1 LIFKKR
7 VGLSLK
13 ILFFKKVE
21 LDIIQIKYIML
32 SKFVDWIKSFFW
44 NKELE
49 LSIIGLQ
56 NAGKTT
62 LANTLSTGKFD
73 EDTIPTIGFNHRTM
87 KKGKVSIKMWDL
99 GGQPRFR
106 DSWEKYC
113 RSADAIVYVVD
124 SADVGSLD
132 ISKTQLHQLL
142 SWPSLSGIPLLV
154 LGNKNDLQG
163 SLNEVEIVKALEL
176 DKIKDRKI
184 ACYSVSAKNSVN
196 MDITMKWLSSLEKRK
211 KTLE

>member
-1 LIFKKR
+1 
-7 VGLSLK
+7 
-13 ILFFKKVE
+13 
-21 LDIIQIKYIML
+21 ML
-32 SKFVDWIKSFFW
+32 SKFLDWVRSLFW

-49 LSIIGLQ
+49 LSIVGLQ

-62 LANTLSTGKFD
+62 LVNTLSTGKFE

-87 KKGKVSIKMWDL
+87 KKGRVSIKMWDL

-124 SADVGSLD
+124 SADIGSLD

-142 SWPSLSGIPLLV
+142 SWPSLAEIPLIV
-154 LGNKNDLQG
+154 LGNKNDLKG
-163 SLNEVEIVKALEL
+163 ALSEMELVKALEL